1 MEVLSLIEMII
12 NHSKQRKNMLRFDC
26 INGIVIQSAIIQKI
40 AILKIGSHYSMA
52 CISRG
57 NCANECRFFN
67 EIFATFIN
75 YGTRLV

>member
-40 AILKIGSHYSMA
+40 AILKIGSH
-52 CISRG
+52 
-57 NCANECRFFN
+57 
-67 EIFATFIN
+67 
-75 YGTRLV
+75 